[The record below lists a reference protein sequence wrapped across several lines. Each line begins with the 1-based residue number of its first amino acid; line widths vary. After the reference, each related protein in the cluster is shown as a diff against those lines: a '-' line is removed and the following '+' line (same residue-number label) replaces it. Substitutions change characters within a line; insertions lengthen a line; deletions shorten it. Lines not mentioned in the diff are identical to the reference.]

1 MSDTFEQTSTLQ
13 YDSYNDIAKPVLK
26 DGLLINNPNPRV
38 ENADE
43 KKVSMDAVKE
53 GYTGYTNEQGLLN
66 VYNAI
71 APYKGVY
78 SDKESD
84 NVIQRKYEMDTEIT
98 YPPNHPNYKP
108 TTREIIMNDTAQQM
122 DQQYNTLVMMVAAT
136 ASLGII
142 AFMLTSNTPSAGP

>member
-1 MSDTFEQTSTLQ
+1 MSDTFEQTSTLR

-38 ENADE
+38 ENDDE
-43 KKVSMDAVKE
+43 KKASMDAVQE
-53 GYTGYTNEQGLLN
+53 GYDDTEL
-66 VYNAI
+66 YNLYKSI
-71 APYKGVY
+71 APSMGVY
-78 SDKESD
+78 SQIESE
-84 NVIQRKYEMDTEIT
+84 NVIQRKYDMDTEIT

-108 TTREIIMNDTAQQM
+108 TTREIVMSDTAQLM

>member
-13 YDSYNDIAKPVLK
+13 YESYNDIAKPVLK

-53 GYTGYTNEQGLLN
+53 GYTNEAGLLS
-66 VYNAI
+66 VYNTI
-71 APYKGVY
+71 APNRGEY
-78 SDKESD
+78 SYDEDEK
-84 NVIQRKYEMDTEIT
+84 NVIQRKYDMDTEIT

-108 TTREIIMNDTAQQM
+108 TTREIIMSDTAQLM

>member
-13 YDSYNDIAKPVLK
+13 YDLYNDIAKPVLK

-53 GYTGYTNEQGLLN
+53 GYTNEAGLLS
-66 VYNAI
+66 VYNTI
-71 APYKGVY
+71 APSLGEY
-78 SDKESD
+78 SDEESD
-84 NVIQRKYEMDTEIT
+84 NVIQRKYDMDTEIT

-108 TTREIIMNDTAQQM
+108 TTREIIMSDTAQQM